1 MSIDLGS
8 EGAGPWWRLLLL
20 NRFILVPGTIAV
32 AALAWNGYVS
42 LHNGGLIEGRVIDAS
57 GRPVEGADVV
67 VLVRNVTTFS
77 EKGRARTGPDGVF
90 RITDNPS
97 HHVQIFAE
105 TPSGSSE
112 RRDLRLWFHCQNT
125 VLDEP
130 LVVHAAGEL

>member
-1 MSIDLGS
+1 MSRDLGI
-8 EGAGPWWRLLLL
+8 EGERPLWRRLLLH
-20 NRFILVPGTIAV
+20 RFILVPGTIGV

-112 RRDLRLWFHCQNT
+112 RRDLRLWFRGQNT
-125 VLDEP
+125 VLDQP
-130 LVVHAAGEL
+130 LVVQAAS